1 MPDILQENS
10 QTEASPEMGLRS
22 DALNELLYRKTGFLT
37 KWALPV
43 FVIILGLIVAG
54 SWFIHYPDIVIS
66 RATIIAANVPKE
78 IVTREEGR
86 LVKLFVTNGQPV
98 TTGTVIGYT
107 ESNASHEQVLSLYAK
122 LDSTLNEL
130 QTNDT
135 TDVALRFKEQI
146 HSLGELQQSYQQ
158 FMTAYQQFADYIGN
172 GYYIRKRR
180 MLSGDLD
187 YLKRNKEIM
196 QEQKSLLQKDLQLS
210 EENYAANEKLARE
223 KVISKLDE
231 RNEQSKLLSKQ
242 LTIPQ
247 INANLLSN
255 ETLQRE
261 KNKEIAELEHTIA
274 QQKILFQQ
282 QVLTIRSA
290 VQEWVKKYIITSPS
304 DGNINFLLP
313 LQENSYFPANKLLG
327 YVNPSTTAYYAE
339 ANLPQNNFGKV
350 AEGQLVQLRF
360 DAYPYAE
367 FGTVNGK
374 LDYITGFATD
384 SGFLAHIQLPN
395 GLFTSQHKEILY
407 RNGLKAEARII
418 TKDMRLPERL
428 LNNIRALLEQ

>member
-1 MPDILQENS
+1 VIFR

-22 DALNELLYRKTGFLT
+22 DAMNELLYRKSGFLT

-43 FVIILGLIVAG
+43 FVMILGLIVAG
-54 SWFIHYPDIVIS
+54 SWFIHYPDIVLS

-78 IVTREEGR
+78 ILTRQEGR

-107 ESNASHEQVLSLYAK
+107 ESNASHEQVLSLHAK

-135 TDVALRFKEQI
+135 TDVALRFKDQM
-146 HSLGELQQSYQQ
+146 HSLGELQQGYQQ

-210 EENYAANEKLARE
+210 EENYAANEKLARQ

-231 RNEQSKLLSKQ
+231 RNEQSKLLNKQ

-261 KNKEIAELEHTIA
+261 KNKEIAELEHTIT

-282 QVLTIRSA
+282 QILTIQSA
-290 VQEWVKKYIITSPS
+290 VQEWLKKYIITSPS

-339 ANLPQNNFGKV
+339 TNLPQNNFGKV

-367 FGTVNGK
+367 FGIVNGK

-395 GLFTSQHKEILY
+395 GLFTNQHKEILY

-428 LNNIRALLEQ
+428 FNNIRTLLEQ